1 MGVRTIR
8 SNLNSGI
15 MFVKPNIGDS
25 RGRKTG
31 ARGKKTLCTSRLV
44 FFRPASILLTFGVG
58 LKTTLC
64 AGVVERDEMESVEA
78 HDVGLELVEVE
89 ASDVR

>member
-1 MGVRTIR
+1 
-8 SNLNSGI
+8 
-15 MFVKPNIGDS
+15 
-25 RGRKTG
+25 
-31 ARGKKTLCTSRLV
+31 
-44 FFRPASILLTFGVG
+44 LTFGFG

-78 HDVGLELVEVE
+78 DDVGLELVEVE